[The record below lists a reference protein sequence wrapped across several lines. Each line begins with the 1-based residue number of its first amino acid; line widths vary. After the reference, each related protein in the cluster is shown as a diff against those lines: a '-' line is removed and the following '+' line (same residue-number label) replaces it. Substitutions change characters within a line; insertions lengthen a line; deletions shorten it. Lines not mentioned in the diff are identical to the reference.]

1 MAEISLRIPAAGLVS
16 PENWLT
22 RAKLSEVLQNINAK
36 YKTYIGF
43 ASQTSRIPREIITAF
58 IAVESGGNPTA
69 GAAGHPTQGLMQW
82 NRQYAKAQLEDEL
95 AKGRMSP
102 AEKSKLAEFGIKFD
116 AKGKTREI
124 TNADQLKPELNIL
137 IGSIIL
143 GQLIDTSWGTDS
155 SGLRL
160 DRIIAVYNAGAF
172 GDTGKKARLGK
183 HKTPSELAADVN
195 VITKAYIKKILGK
208 DGALHVHKE
217 DLLQKIGDVFTGK
230 AKA

>member
-1 MAEISLRIPAAGLVS
+1 MAEITLRIPEAGLVS
-16 PENWLT
+16 PDTWLT
-22 RAKLSEVLQNINAK
+22 RTKLSEVLQNIEAK
-36 YKTYIGF
+36 YKPFISF
-43 ASQTSRIPREIITAF
+43 ASSTSRIPKAVITSF

-69 GAAGHPTQGLMQW
+69 GASGHPTQGLMQW
-82 NRQYAKAQLEDEL
+82 NREYAKKQLEDEL
-95 AKGRMSP
+95 AQGRMSP
-102 AEKSKLAEFGIKFD
+102 AEKNKLAEFGIKFD
-116 AKGKTREI
+116 AKGKTRVI

-143 GQLIDTSWGTDS
+143 GQLIDTNWGTDKN
-155 SGLRL
+155 GLRL

-172 GDTGKKARLGK
+172 GDTGKKARLGS
-183 HKTPSELAADVN
+183 HKTASELAADVN
-195 VITKAYIKKILGK
+195 VVTRAYIKKMLGK